1 MAGGYVV
8 CHFHLAPCFWTA
20 LDIGSTPRA
29 HWYSDLTALLNL
41 ICSLYSRRISEA
53 ARDKANTLYAVLNK
67 RVPGFNIK
75 MNKYQTNR
83 TYQQKKKAIISSVS
97 TCIERIYA
105 LALTLL
111 SSRRVPRLFGATPF
125 GTSRTMV
132 PALSL
137 WSLAIR
143 LTLKKDSPN
152 AKVVDFGKRSLVAS
166 SFQSLSA
173 NTSM

>member
-1 MAGGYVV
+1 MATQDLVV
-8 CHFHLAPCFWTA
+8 QRLKPR
-20 LDIGSTPRA
+20 GSKWKQGLLPERA
-29 HWYSDLTALLNL
+29 NASQ
-41 ICSLYSRRISEA
+41 
-53 ARDKANTLYAVLNK
+53 

-75 MNKYQTNR
+75 MNKYQTNG
-83 TYQQKKKAIISSVS
+83 TYQQKKKAIVSSVS
-97 TCIERIYA
+97 TCIEHIYA

-111 SSRRVPRLFGATPF
+111 SLRRVPRLFGATSF

-132 PALSL
+132 SALSL

-143 LTLKKDSPN
+143 LMLKKDSPN

-173 NTSM
+173 NTSMWTTWIKQKH